1 MCANEFR
8 HDPGGCFGTK
18 GAKMTIRQTYAPKD
32 FHLLG
37 LTGISDRTLDMH
49 YALYKGYVKHT
60 NLLSEQ
66 LAEMIH
72 KKQALSAN
80 PAYSEL
86 KRHLGFEY
94 GGMILHEYYFLALAP
109 KGAGEP
115 SKELRRAIN
124 ECFGSFPEWMADFT
138 SVGNMRGVGWAVLYQ
153 DPVTGGLSNH
163 WIALHDQGVP
173 PSFKPLLVMDM
184 WEHAYMLDY
193 SPSNKQVYIESFQS
207 NINWNAVNHWLANL
221 AADRLAA

>member
-1 MCANEFR
+1 
-8 HDPGGCFGTK
+8 
-18 GAKMTIRQTYAPKD
+18 MTIRHSYEAKD
-32 FHLLG
+32 FKLSG
-37 LTGISDRTLDMH
+37 LTGISDRTLEMH
-49 YALYKGYVKHT
+49 LKLYKGYVKNT

-72 KKQALSAN
+72 KKQALATN
-80 PAYSEL
+80 TAYSEL
-86 KRHLGFEY
+86 KRHLGFEF
-94 GGMILHEYYFLALAP
+94 GGMILHEYYFQSLAP

-115 SKELRRAIN
+115 SKALIWTIQES
-124 ECFGSFPEWMADFT
+124 FGSFPEWMADFT

-184 WEHAYMLDY
+184 WEHAYLLDY
-193 SPSNKQVYIESFQS
+193 SPSAKQVYIESFQS
-207 NINWNAVNHWLANL
+207 NINWNAVNEWLANP